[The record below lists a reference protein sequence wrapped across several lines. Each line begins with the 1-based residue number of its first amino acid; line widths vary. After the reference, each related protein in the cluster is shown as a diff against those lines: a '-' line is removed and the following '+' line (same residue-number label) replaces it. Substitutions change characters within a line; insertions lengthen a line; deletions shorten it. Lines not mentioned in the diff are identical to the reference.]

1 LPLAEVSIPQ
11 NFSLQYEQGWET
23 STTITWQ
30 PTNVMDGEALT
41 IRQGDSLR
49 VGAWGADSA
58 MTSTVT
64 VSSGGTWNFT
74 GAETASLTFG
84 SAGTF
89 SVSGAL
95 QNGTTASLT
104 VKVVPAPQ
112 FPGGVVDALESSTR
126 KLLFPAAQEVA
137 FYVPEDIC
145 RLIVART
152 ATTASVSLLPSAPD
166 QFGVAARLYDG
177 GPILAIQRVNVI
189 GVSDALQNDL
199 TSIATSSISG
209 YKIYNSPLTVL
220 NLPAG
225 GRIDVSIYRAGV
237 MFPDGS
243 TLRSIYPADLT
254 NGWVNLEFLYPL
266 GQPGGYCHKLLVYD
280 RNGLY
285 LETR

>member
-1 LPLAEVSIPQ
+1 
-11 NFSLQYEQGWET
+11 
-23 STTITWQ
+23 
-30 PTNVMDGEALT
+30 
-41 IRQGDSLR
+41 
-49 VGAWGADSA
+49 
-58 MTSTVT
+58 
-64 VSSGGTWNFT
+64 
-74 GAETASLTFG
+74 
-84 SAGTF
+84 
-89 SVSGAL
+89 
-95 QNGTTASLT
+95 
-104 VKVVPAPQ
+104 
-112 FPGGVVDALESSTR
+112 VDALESSTR

-220 NLPAG
+220 NLPVG

-285 LETR
+285 LGTR